1 MTLNTLPFIG
11 IATATIISVLA
22 NPVTPYGSSYLS
34 TFPIAHTHTHTDVSL
49 RVTRRAHTHEHV
61 GGRNSLGAFQDG
73 IYLQTSIYTKTQLNK
88 CFACKSLNNRIGCM
102 NTVELHQYGV
112 GIFFLMRWKKKY
124 THIQSH
130 RNWAEREWE
139 KEHEK
144 SHSRHR
150 HCGLIFSSSW
160 RWVRMSLSLKFLS
173 VNVVDNSV
181 SWFLSSAFSIAF
193 NFYSTANAANV
204 CVCVCVSCHI
214 FFFFFS
220 ILTTMFLLLLLFL
233 SLLFYCR

>member
-34 TFPIAHTHTHTDVSL
+34 TFSIAHTHTHWCFITGYTSS
-49 RVTRRAHTHEHV
+49 THTYKHV
-61 GGRNSLGAFQDG
+61 GGRNSLVAFQDG

-112 GIFFLMRWKKKY
+112 GIFFLMRWMKKY
-124 THIQSH
+124 THTHSVAPKLS
-130 RNWAEREWE
+130 RKRVRERAR
-139 KEHEK
+139 KK
-144 SHSRHR
+144 
-150 HCGLIFSSSW
+150 SSSSS
-160 RWVRMSLSLKFLS
+160 SLWFNIFKWLTLSAYELELEVFECECRRQQRFVVLIISFFHRIQFLF
-173 VNVVDNSV
+173 D
-181 SWFLSSAFSIAF
+181 
-193 NFYSTANAANV
+193 
-204 CVCVCVSCHI
+204 CECCKCVCVSCHI